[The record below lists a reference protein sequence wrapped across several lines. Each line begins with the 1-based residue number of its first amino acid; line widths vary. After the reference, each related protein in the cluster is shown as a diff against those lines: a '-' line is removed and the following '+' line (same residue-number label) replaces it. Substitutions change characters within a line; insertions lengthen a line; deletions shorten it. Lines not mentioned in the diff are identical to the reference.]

1 MPGSIIFKP
10 IEANL
15 THDTGLFSKM
25 NPYCAFT
32 AGDKVFNSEASI
44 AKGKTPQWNG
54 SVKVFIDGE
63 SEVLVEVM
71 DKDRLLTE
79 DRIGSFKIDLNEVKA
94 TGHLNRWFSLSY
106 NDKPAGEIL
115 MDCTFE
121 SANAKVDEAIIE
133 KAQIDLLIKEEVTK
147 PIVEKDAI
155 VTEVV
160 LPEEQRRTYVEQIQ
174 TVEPHT
180 FIKEVDVVETH
191 PVKKTIEVT
200 EPQKIL
206 KEVQYTEI
214 VPVKKTIET
223 LEPTVVHRQ
232 VEVMEPRV
240 VAKTIY
246 VTENVPVMKDIE
258 TVEYVPVTREIESM
272 EPQTFTKN
280 IEVIEQMP
288 TTKVVN
294 VTELVNVKKEVEMV
308 EPVIV
313 TQTITKEIV
322 PEVIIAAEITKTVG
336 PASVIGVEA
345 VAKKDI
351 LVKTTVVEPEVLV
364 EKKEVIV
371 AEIME

>member
-1 MPGSIIFKP
+1 MPGSFLFKP

-15 THDTGLFSKM
+15 THDTGLFAKM
-25 NPYCAFT
+25 SPYCAFT
-32 AGDKVFNSEASI
+32 AGDKVFNSEVC
-44 AKGKTPQWNG
+44 KTGGKTPQWND
-54 SVKVFIDGE
+54 SVKVIVENE
-63 SEVLVEVM
+63 SEVLVDVM

-79 DRIGSFKIDLNEVKA
+79 DHIGSFRINLDEIKTQGYLSK
-94 TGHLNRWFSLSY
+94 WFSLAY
-106 NDKPAGEIL
+106 NGQPAGKIL
-115 MDCTFE
+115 IDCIFQGNN
-121 SANAKVDEAIIE
+121 SKVDEQVMQDARIE
-133 KAQIDLLIKEEVTK
+133 LLKKDEVIK
-147 PIVEKDAI
+147 PIVEKDSA
-155 VTEVV
+155 VV
-160 LPEEQRRTYVEQIQ
+160 LPEEQQRRTYVEQIQ

-180 FIKEVDVVETH
+180 FIKEVDVVETR

-258 TVEYVPVTREIESM
+258 VVEYVPVTREVESM
-272 EPQTFTKN
+272 EPQTFTKQ
-280 IEVIEQMP
+280 IEVVEQVP
-288 TTKVVN
+288 TTKEVD
-294 VTELVNVKKEVEMV
+294 VTELVTVKKGVEMI

-322 PEVIIAAEITKTVG
+322 PEVIVAAEITKTVG

-351 LVKTTVVEPEVLV
+351 LVKTTVLENEVV
-364 EKKEVIV
+364 QKKDVIV
-371 AEIME
+371 TSVEH